1 VLDDLRTGFIDRDIA
16 EAAYGVVVGD
26 GGAVDAERTR
36 AARERLAAAQP
47 DLGLGPDQVHPVGAS
62 VRLTP

>member
-1 VLDDLRTGFIDRDIA
+1 MLDDLRTGFIDRDIA
-16 EAAYGVVVGD
+16 EAAYGVVVD
-26 GGAVDAERTR
+26 DSGAVDETLTSR
-36 AARERLAAAQP
+36 ARERLAAAQP

>member
-1 VLDDLRTGFIDRDIA
+1 
-16 EAAYGVVVGD
+16 VVVGD

-36 AARERLAAAQP
+36 AARRRLAAAQP

-62 VRLTP
+62 VRLAP